1 MAVQE
6 AVMTFS
12 IKPLGQ
18 HVGAEVTGVD
28 LGKPLAPDVRRR
40 LREALVKHIALVFR
54 DQHLDQDSYVD
65 AIRNFGKP
73 VPQNFADDRLEN
85 PHVSLVSNTI
95 PGEGGRR
102 VYHADYWHTDHT
114 NRQEPPC
121 FTSLYAVE
129 LPASGGGDTGLLST
143 RIAYENLSPTMR
155 KRVEGLRSVN
165 VYSGSASR
173 NKSHKAL
180 TLKRAEEDK
189 PAVHPLIRVNPDN
202 GTKAI
207 YLHPGKLE
215 QFEGMTPEESQEIV
229 AELMREVVK
238 PEYIYRHKW
247 RRNDLLIWDDRASM
261 HQAFSDYDLNETR
274 TLYRIISEPQR
285 PS

>member
-6 AVMTFS
+6 ALRSLS

-28 LGKPLAPDVRRR
+28 LSKPLAPEIRRQ
-40 LREALVKHIALVFR
+40 LREALMEHIALVFR
-54 DQHLDQDSYVD
+54 DQRLDQDSYVE
-65 AIRNFGKP
+65 AVRNFGKP

-95 PGEGGRR
+95 PGEGGKR

-129 LPASGGGDTGLLST
+129 VPASGGGDTGVLNT
-143 RIAYENLSPTMR
+143 RIAYEKLSPALR

-180 TLKRAEEDK
+180 TLKRAEPDK

-215 QFEGMTPEESQEIV
+215 QFEGMTPEQSQDIV
-229 AELMREVVK
+229 ADLMKEIVK
-238 PEYIYRHKW
+238 PEYMYRHKW
-247 RRNDLLIWDDRASM
+247 RKGDFMIWDDRASM

-274 TLYRIISEPQR
+274 TLHRVISEPQR
-285 PS
+285 PA